1 MATNRVID
9 AFKSADLN
17 VRKLLTIQPGEEI
30 EGPDR
35 RFMSRNGSS
44 REPFLGLSSE
54 GLGQKLKLW
63 DKPFWY

>member
-44 REPFLGLSSE
+44 REPYWACHPKALPEAQAVG
-54 GLGQKLKLW
+54 
-63 DKPFWY
+63 